1 MGQVKRDSII
11 NTIITYSGI
20 GIGYLNKG
28 LLFPLLLLP
37 EQVGLVNVVMLIVGF
52 FGQLS
57 NLGTGMII
65 MRFLPLMKGK
75 EVGYSG
81 LLFLSSILLMG
92 GIGFISLSLLL
103 FKSSILGYFS
113 ERSPL
118 LIEHSIWIIPLGISG
133 AFFSLFENYLRSISK
148 NIVSVLI
155 QDFFLRLAVL
165 SGLALYYFGWIDFNQ
180 FIVLFFALQFI
191 PGFFISLYLFYLKQF
206 FISRRYYSIGRKLR
220 NYMIGYGMIV
230 YVNSFGRNVIL
241 MADTLMLSSISGL
254 KEVGIFTTMVFL
266 SNALFVPYVSILRI
280 SAPFVPKFWKKR
292 DMVSLSSL
300 YKRISSLGF
309 FITFIL
315 FSIVWFNIDIV
326 LSFLPQEYDKGKYIF
341 LLLMLGRM
349 FDALGGINGDIL
361 LTSKRFKTEVWLTI
375 PLVFIVFILNFYVI
389 PQYGGIGAAAV
400 TCMVYFIYNFLRIMF
415 NFLYFR
421 LLPFDRSF
429 FKILF
434 FAAVMFVSGTL
445 LNDFVNGL
453 LQVICLT
460 ALPIAF
466 FAFPVYKLDLNN
478 DVTVFVDGLLK
489 RLKLKG
495 D

>member
-1 MGQVKRDSII
+1 
-11 NTIITYSGI
+11 
-20 GIGYLNKG
+20 
-28 LLFPLLLLP
+28 
-37 EQVGLVNVVMLIVGF
+37 
-52 FGQLS
+52 
-57 NLGTGMII
+57 
-65 MRFLPLMKGK
+65 
-75 EVGYSG
+75 
-81 LLFLSSILLMG
+81 
-92 GIGFISLSLLL
+92 
-103 FKSSILGYFS
+103 
-113 ERSPL
+113 
-118 LIEHSIWIIPLGISG
+118 
-133 AFFSLFENYLRSISK
+133 
-148 NIVSVLI
+148 
-155 QDFFLRLAVL
+155 
-165 SGLALYYFGWIDFNQ
+165 
-180 FIVLFFALQFI
+180 
-191 PGFFISLYLFYLKQF
+191 
-206 FISRRYYSIGRKLR
+206 
-220 NYMIGYGMIV
+220 MIGYGMIV

-254 KEVGIFTTMVFL
+254 KEVGIFTTMVFI

-300 YKRISSLGF
+300 YKRISSIGF

-315 FSIVWFNIDIV
+315 FSIVWFNIDLV

-434 FAAVMFVSGTL
+434 LAAVMFVSGTL

-478 DVTVFVDGLLK
+478 DVTVFVDGMLK